1 MFATFDKRRFPL
13 IHIKLSGTIHSDA
26 EFDSIVQEW
35 KLCNDTRKPY
45 TIIFDSTDAGII
57 DIKYAVKIA
66 HFIQTLKTQSD
77 AVYLEKSII
86 ICKGT
91 YIRSMLSVIFK
102 LQKPNSPVY
111 IVNSKEKANELYI
124 QIQNGLGFYDP
135 DVSFIQTE

>member
-1 MFATFDKRRFPL
+1 MP
-13 IHIKLSGTIHSDA
+13 
-26 EFDSIVQEW
+26 
-35 KLCNDTRKPY
+35 
-45 TIIFDSTDAGII
+45 
-57 DIKYAVKIA
+57 

-111 IVNSKEKANELYI
+111 IVNSKQKAFELYN
-124 QIQNGLGFYDP
+124 QINCGLYLYDP
-135 DVSFIQTE
+135 DVSLITNDSLSNPICL